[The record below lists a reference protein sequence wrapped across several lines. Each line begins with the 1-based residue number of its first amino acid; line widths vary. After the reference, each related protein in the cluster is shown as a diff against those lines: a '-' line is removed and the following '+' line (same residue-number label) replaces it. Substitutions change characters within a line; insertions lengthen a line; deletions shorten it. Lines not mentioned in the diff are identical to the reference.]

1 MADARDACA
10 RPSADRTG
18 PGPLLRRFLKARD
31 GAAAVEMSLV
41 AMPFFMLL
49 FGVIELALIF
59 LVSSSLENAT
69 AQAARTIRTGAFQN
83 GAAPTAAAFKAS
95 ICNNLGWMQ
104 SDCTSNLFVD
114 VRTFSSFSSISTP
127 QPVTGGVFNS
137 SSLTCNPGGPGD
149 IVVVRAYYQWPLIA
163 PLMSQALQQ
172 LNSGKTLITST
183 ATFRNEPYTANG
195 APAAC

>member
-1 MADARDACA
+1 MAPARF
-10 RPSADRTG
+10 G
-18 PGPLLRRFLKARD
+18 GLLRRFRRARG
-31 GAAAVEMSLV
+31 GAAAVEMALV

-49 FGVIELALIF
+49 FGILELALIF

-69 AQAARTIRTGAFQN
+69 AQAARTIRTGSFQN
-83 GAAPTAAAFKAS
+83 GATPTAAAFKTT
-95 ICNNLGWMQ
+95 ICNDFGWLQ
-104 SDCTSNLFVD
+104 SDCTSNLYVD
-114 VRTFSSFSSISTP
+114 VRTFANFTSIAAP
-127 QPVTGGVFNS
+127 QPVQNGVFNAAA
-137 SSLTCNPGGPGD
+137 LTCNPGSPGD

-172 LNSGKTLITST
+172 LNGGKTLITST